1 MNWLAYS
8 KRTMD
13 GVKTALCNITDC
25 KSDRACVA
33 LAVILGVFALEPVS
47 NAYQMGVCK
56 RCVLSLHPCSWSARR
71 FPTALAQA
79 PVMGVRLCCW
89 LDSLVLGQPYLPPV
103 RRIRERGA
111 VNSLKGSICLFCL
124 LGCLGYI
131 WCFRK
136 GHRGWHGNSWSS
148 FTRTDTDLHESALRR
163 QGSCAPPI
171 WRTISR
177 ELSPNRVH
185 RNHVASARLISLR
198 KAKRW
203 WDPPMGDKLYN
214 TC

>member
-1 MNWLAYS
+1 MPTRWAY
-8 KRTMD
+8 
-13 GVKTALCNITDC
+13 VN
-25 KSDRACVA
+25 
-33 LAVILGVFALEPVS
+33 GVFYHFIHAIGLLVVS
-47 NAYQMGVCK
+47 ILPSRRRRSWECASAAGWI
-56 RCVLSLHPCSWSARR
+56 VLFSGS
-71 FPTALAQA
+71 
-79 PVMGVRLCCW
+79 
-89 LDSLVLGQPYLPPV
+89 PYLPPV

-111 VNSLKGSICLFCL
+111 VNSLKGGICLFCL

-185 RNHVASARLISLR
+185 GNHVASARLISLR